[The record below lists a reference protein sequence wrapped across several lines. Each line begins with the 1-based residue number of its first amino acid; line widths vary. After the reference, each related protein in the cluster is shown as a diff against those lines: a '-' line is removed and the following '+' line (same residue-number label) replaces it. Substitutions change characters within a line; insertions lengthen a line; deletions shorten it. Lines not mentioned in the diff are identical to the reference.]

1 VQNRFATIGALL
13 LGSAALMFAGGING
27 LILPLRGTAE
37 GFSSFSLGLLG
48 TGWALGYV
56 SGCLTVPRLVGRV
69 GHIRAFS
76 VMAGLAAVSI
86 LLSLLFIHAWAWIVL
101 RAMAGFCFA
110 GAAMIVES
118 WINERTPG
126 EARGGVFGIYTMVN
140 LAATTAGQMLLMT
153 GDTSGYAF
161 FVLAAIFYA
170 LSLLP
175 TAVTRQIAPQPMVA
189 ASLDLPA
196 LWRNSPL
203 AVIGV
208 VLVGVSNGAFG
219 TLGAVYGTRIG
230 LGVDTIAIF
239 MSIAVVAGAAL
250 QVPVGFLSDRIDR
263 RFVLLGLT
271 AVAAA
276 VDLTFIFIAPTQP
289 MLVLALASVFGAAVY
304 AMYPVI
310 VAHANDHAPENYFLR
325 TSGGLL
331 LLFGVGSIIG
341 PLTAGL
347 MMNQTGPGG
356 LFMNSLAAH
365 AILILYGA
373 WRISRREAPLQAEK
387 ASFHTAPVGTQTTP
401 QTNVMNP
408 AIEDSPEGTVY
419 SPEIGAEIT
428 PESKPGNR
436 DEGP

>member
-1 VQNRFATIGALL
+1 MHRHFGTIGALL
-13 LGSAALMFAGGING
+13 MGSAALMFAGGING
-27 LILPLRGTAE
+27 LILPLRGAEE
-37 GFSSFSLGLLG
+37 GFSSLSLGLLG

-56 SGCLTVPRLVGRV
+56 SGCLSVPRLVGRV

-101 RAMAGFCFA
+101 RALAGYCFA

-126 EARGGVFGIYTMVN
+126 EARGGVFGVYTMVN

-153 GDTSGYAF
+153 GDTGGYAF

-170 LSLLP
+170 LALLP
-175 TAVTRQIAPQPMVA
+175 TAVTQQIAPQPMVA

-203 AVIGV
+203 AVVAV

-219 TLGAVYGTRIG
+219 TLGAVYGARIG
-230 LGVDTIAIF
+230 LDVSTIAIF

-250 QVPVGFLSDRIDR
+250 QVPVGFLSDRMDR
-263 RFVLLGLT
+263 RFVLLGLG

-276 VDLTFIFIAPTQP
+276 VDVTFVFIAPTAP

-331 LLFGVGSIIG
+331 LLFGIGSIAG
-341 PLTAGL
+341 PLMGGL
-347 MMNQTGPGG
+347 LMNLTGPAG

-365 AILILYGA
+365 ALLIVYGA
-373 WRISRREAPLQAEK
+373 WRIRRRDAPGPRDK
-387 ASFHTAPVGTQTTP
+387 AAFHTAPVGTQTTP
-401 QTNVMNP
+401 QTNLLNP
-408 AIEDSPEGTVY
+408 AIEEAPETAARAG
-419 SPEIGAEIT
+419 SDAGAGPENR
-428 PESKPGNR
+428 PDPQPG
-436 DEGP
+436 DG

>member
-1 VQNRFATIGALL
+1 MQERFATIGALL

-27 LILPLRGTAE
+27 LILPLRGTEE
-37 GFSSFSLGLLG
+37 GFSSFALGLLG

-56 SGCLTVPRLVGRV
+56 SGCLSVPKLVGRV

-101 RAMAGFCFA
+101 RALAGFCFA

-118 WINERTPG
+118 WINERTPA
-126 EARGGVFGIYTMVN
+126 EARGGVFGVYTMVN
-140 LAATTAGQMLLMT
+140 LAATTAGQMVLMT
-153 GDTSGYAF
+153 GDPGGYAF

-175 TAVTRQIAPQPMVA
+175 TAVTLQIAPQPMVGV
-189 ASLDLPA
+189 SLDLPA

-203 AVIGV
+203 AVAGV
-208 VLVGVSNGAFG
+208 ILVGVSNGAFG
-219 TLGAVYGTRIG
+219 TLGAVYGSRIG
-230 LGVDTIAIF
+230 LSVETIAIF

-250 QVPVGFLSDRIDR
+250 QVPVGFLSDRMDR
-263 RFVLLGLT
+263 RFVLLGL
-271 AVAAA
+271 AAIAAA
-276 VDLTFIFIAPTQP
+276 VDVTFVFIAPTTP

-310 VAHANDHAPENYFLR
+310 VAHANDHAPEGYFLR

-341 PLTAGL
+341 PLMAGL
-347 MMNQTGPGG
+347 LMNAAGPSG
-356 LFMNSLAAH
+356 LFINSLAAH
-365 AILILYGA
+365 AVLILYGA
-373 WRISRREAPLQAEK
+373 WRISRREAPSLEDK
-387 ASFHTAPVGTQTTP
+387 GSFHTVSVGTQTTP
-401 QTNVMNP
+401 QTNVLNP
-408 AIEDSPEGTVY
+408 GADEE
-419 SPEIGAEIT
+419 EEAEILEENA
-428 PESKPGNR
+428 PESAPEKHR
-436 DEGP
+436 EDA